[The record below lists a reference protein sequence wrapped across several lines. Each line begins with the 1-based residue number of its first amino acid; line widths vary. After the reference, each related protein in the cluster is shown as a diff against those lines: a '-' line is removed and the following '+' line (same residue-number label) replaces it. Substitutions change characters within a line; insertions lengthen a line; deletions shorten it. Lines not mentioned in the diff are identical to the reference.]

1 MLFRSYLEQENS
13 PLGEDYV
20 RCHFRVKDSG
30 IGMTPEFQ
38 KTIFERFTREQNQQV
53 HKTEGSGLGMA
64 ITKAIVDAMKG
75 TIELQSEPGMGSEFH
90 ITLDFEKAT
99 VKEIDMVLPPWKMLV
114 VDDDEELCKSAILSL
129 KEIGITADWAS
140 GGKMA
145 VQMARQH
152 HAKSDDYQIILLDW
166 KMPDMDGLET
176 TRELRKHLGENVPIL
191 IISAYDW
198 SDIET
203 EAKEAGIQG
212 FISKPLFKSN
222 LFLGLSSYMLDSEES
237 EKQEKE
243 HQKRFVGRHILLAED
258 NDLNWE
264 IAEEILTEAGLE
276 LERAENGQI
285 CIEKFE
291 QSEIGFYDAVL
302 MDIRMPVMNGYDA
315 TKGIRAL
322 QRVDANLPIIAMTA
336 DAFSEDIQRS
346 LDSGMNEHIAKP
358 IDINRLMQIL
368 EKYLD

>member
-1 MLFRSYLEQENS
+1 M
-13 PLGEDYV
+13 
-20 RCHFRVKDSG
+20 
-30 IGMTPEFQ
+30 
-38 KTIFERFTREQNQQV
+38 
-53 HKTEGSGLGMA
+53 
-64 ITKAIVDAMKG
+64 
-75 TIELQSEPGMGSEFH
+75 
-90 ITLDFEKAT
+90 
-99 VKEIDMVLPPWKMLV
+99 
-114 VDDDEELCKSAILSL
+114 
-129 KEIGITADWAS
+129 
-140 GGKMA
+140 
-145 VQMARQH
+145 
-152 HAKSDDYQIILLDW
+152 
-166 KMPDMDGLET
+166 
-176 TRELRKHLGENVPIL
+176 
-191 IISAYDW
+191 
-198 SDIET
+198 
-203 EAKEAGIQG
+203 
-212 FISKPLFKSN
+212 
-222 LFLGLSSYMLDSEES
+222 GLSSYMLDSEES
-237 EKQEKE
+237 EKQEKA

>member
-1 MLFRSYLEQENS
+1 M
-13 PLGEDYV
+13 
-20 RCHFRVKDSG
+20 
-30 IGMTPEFQ
+30 
-38 KTIFERFTREQNQQV
+38 
-53 HKTEGSGLGMA
+53 
-64 ITKAIVDAMKG
+64 
-75 TIELQSEPGMGSEFH
+75 
-90 ITLDFEKAT
+90 
-99 VKEIDMVLPPWKMLV
+99 
-114 VDDDEELCKSAILSL
+114 
-129 KEIGITADWAS
+129 
-140 GGKMA
+140 
-145 VQMARQH
+145 
-152 HAKSDDYQIILLDW
+152 
-166 KMPDMDGLET
+166 
-176 TRELRKHLGENVPIL
+176 
-191 IISAYDW
+191 
-198 SDIET
+198 
-203 EAKEAGIQG
+203 
-212 FISKPLFKSN
+212 
-222 LFLGLSSYMLDSEES
+222 GLSSYMLDSEES
-237 EKQEKE
+237 EKQEKA

-336 DAFSEDIQRS
+336 DAFSDDIQRS

>member
-1 MLFRSYLEQENS
+1 
-13 PLGEDYV
+13 
-20 RCHFRVKDSG
+20 
-30 IGMTPEFQ
+30 
-38 KTIFERFTREQNQQV
+38 
-53 HKTEGSGLGMA
+53 
-64 ITKAIVDAMKG
+64 
-75 TIELQSEPGMGSEFH
+75 
-90 ITLDFEKAT
+90 
-99 VKEIDMVLPPWKMLV
+99 
-114 VDDDEELCKSAILSL
+114 
-129 KEIGITADWAS
+129 
-140 GGKMA
+140 
-145 VQMARQH
+145 
-152 HAKSDDYQIILLDW
+152 
-166 KMPDMDGLET
+166 
-176 TRELRKHLGENVPIL
+176 
-191 IISAYDW
+191 
-198 SDIET
+198 
-203 EAKEAGIQG
+203 
-212 FISKPLFKSN
+212 
-222 LFLGLSSYMLDSEES
+222 MLDSEES
-237 EKQEKE
+237 EKQEKA